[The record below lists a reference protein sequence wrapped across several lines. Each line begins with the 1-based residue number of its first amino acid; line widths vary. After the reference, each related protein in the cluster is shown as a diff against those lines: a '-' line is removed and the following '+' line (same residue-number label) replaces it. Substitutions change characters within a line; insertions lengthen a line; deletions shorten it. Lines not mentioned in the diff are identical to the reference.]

1 MKKIIQAITLALAL
15 SGALNWGLI
24 SLLNLNVVVMSFG
37 ENSFITRLV
46 YLLMSVASFYL
57 LLSSG
62 IGGHIYRR
70 RKRLYKKSE
79 PGIRS
84 KQIVSKDDT

>member
-24 SLLNLNVVVMSFG
+24 GLLNLNVVVMSFG

-46 YLLMSVASFYL
+46 YLLMSVATFYL
-57 LLSSG
+57 LLYKK

-70 RKRLYKKSE
+70 RKRLHNKLGSRISSNQIG
-79 PGIRS
+79 GI
-84 KQIVSKDDT
+84 DDT